1 MARLKDFFTDEDERA
16 ILAAIRQAEARTSG
30 EIRVRV
36 EARAGDDPLAAARVA
51 FESLGMRATALHNG
65 VLFYLAVEDKTF
77 VILGDDGIDAKVPE
91 GFWDAVRDAVIERFR
106 QGAFGAGLAAGIE
119 RAGEQLATYF
129 PCAEDDVN
137 ELPDAISFG
146 DEGGA

>member
-1 MARLKDFFTDEDERA
+1 LAGLRGFFSEEDEQA

-36 EARAGDDPLAAARVA
+36 EARSGDDPLAAARAA
-51 FESLGMRATALHNG
+51 FESLGMRATELHNG

-77 VILGDDGIDAKVPE
+77 VILGDDGIDAKVPKD
-91 GFWDAVRDAVIERFR
+91 FWDTVRDTVIDGLR

-119 RAGEQLATYF
+119 RAGEQLAAYF
-129 PCAEDDVN
+129 PCAEDDAN
-137 ELPDAISFG
+137 ELPDAISYG
-146 DEGGA
+146 DEGAA